1 MNKFSKILTIL
12 FILSGIIFYY
22 GCVKEKF
29 KSPVFIVPHSPIQAN
44 TTIKQLKKLYKFG
57 GPLIKIPSNVI
68 IEGVV
73 VADDESGN
81 YYEEIVIEDST
92 AGIEVLLNGSDLY
105 TQYRIGQRIFI
116 NCGGSSS
123 LYLGSYGAAVQ
134 LGCYN
139 GSANNGT
146 LQKIPPVYFS
156 TYLFP
161 DSLPGNP
168 PAPKVLSLATL
179 AASLDSSTQDMLVQF
194 NNVHFASAVVGQIFA
209 PQTANNTSLQLLN
222 NTNTSSLN
230 VYSSKYAN
238 FSADTVPAG
247 NGNVIGILTNY
258 KGYELYLRTI
268 NDLVPGSGWVF
279 N

>member
-12 FILSGIIFYY
+12 FILTGIIFYY

-29 KSPVFIVPHSPIQAN
+29 KAPAFTIPHSSLKAN
-44 TTIKQLKKLYKFG
+44 TTIKQLKKSYKFG
-57 GPLIKIPSNVI
+57 GLLYSIPTNVI

-73 VADDESGN
+73 VADDQSGN
-81 YYEEIVIEDST
+81 YYEEIVIQDST

-116 NCGGSSS
+116 NCGGGSSR
-123 LYLGSYGAAVQ
+123 LYLGSYGGAVQ

-146 LQKIPPVYFS
+146 LQKIPPVYFNS
-156 TYLFP
+156 YLFP
-161 DSLPGNP
+161 DSLPGSP
-168 PAPKVLSLATL
+168 PAPKVLSMATL
-179 AASLDSSTQDMLVQF
+179 AATQDSSNIDMLVQF
-194 NNVHFASAVVGQIFA
+194 NTMHFVVPAGQIFA
-209 PQTANNTSLQLLN
+209 PQTANNTSLLLYDN
-222 NTNTSSLN
+222 PGNSIT
-230 VYSSKYAN
+230 VYTSKYAN
-238 FSADTVPAG
+238 FSADTVPSGKG
-247 NGNVIGILTNY
+247 NAIGILTNY